1 MFWCKERDEIKGLM
15 GGRKCIRTIRSE
27 RVPSKVRRATHIK
40 VEVWILCIHRAVVSR
55 I

>member
-15 GGRKCIRTIRSE
+15 GDGNVSARSAPSVYLVKLGA
-27 RVPSKVRRATHIK
+27 RVHNK
-40 VEVWILCIHRAVVSR
+40 VEVWILCIHRAVVST